1 MRLIRLRPDLDPQT
15 RVVLHEAALDVV
27 LPLLAE
33 QRRAEVERARTM
45 LGVGVDVELEIVP
58 PPAPAVTVPAT
69 CARCA
74 EDAGRRFRL
83 DDVLRAPALPHR
95 DCLCQRATDEPEGIC
110 RCAWKAVVM

>member
-1 MRLIRLRPDLDPQT
+1 M
-15 RVVLHEAALDVV
+15 HEAALDIV

-33 QRRAEVERARTM
+33 ARRAEVERARTM

-110 RCAWKAVVM
+110 RCAWRAVVM